1 MNSKLGQ
8 ANGTE
13 SGGFMVFLLLVT
25 IILALVVWPF
35 ISALLWSMLAAIMF
49 QPLYQRILARWP
61 THPSRA
67 ALGTL
72 AIIIIAV
79 VVPAILIGSAV
90 LRQSIEL
97 YSSMSEG
104 ELDWPGLFSSFHNA
118 LPAQLQQMLDNS
130 DYAEF
135 SAVQQGVEQFAQ
147 ESVGFIAQQAV
158 AIGGSAL
165 AFVLSLG
172 IGMYVVYFLL
182 RDGKSIGSSIRNAM
196 PLPRAVAQRLSDK
209 FTLIIRATIKGSVVV
224 GLVQGALGAATFWAV
239 GVPSAILFGVLMAI
253 FSLLPALGPA
263 IVWAPVA
270 LYLLATGAVWQAV
283 VVGVS
288 GVALI
293 GMADNV
299 LRPILVGRDTGI
311 PDWMILVTTLGGIA
325 SLGLSGIVLGPL
337 AAGLFLAGWAIYTEQ
352 RDGVAG

>member
-1 MNSKLGQ
+1 MKSKLGQ

-13 SGGFMVFLLLVT
+13 SGGFLVFLLLVT

-118 LPAQLQQMLDNS
+118 LPAQLQKMLENS